1 MSGFSIG
8 KIREHIPVLIL
19 EQSGTLATEQEVF
32 PIVRKMNQELEEE
45 FLQADHFSS
54 GKASSTTVSSK
65 SLSTWVSWM
74 MIDNCCV
81 CRFLVGLWEALT

>member
-32 PIVRKMNQELEEE
+32 PIVRKKSQELEEE
-45 FLQADHFSS
+45 VLQADLLQLWQ
-54 GKASSTTVSSK
+54 
-65 SLSTWVSWM
+65 SLLHHS
-74 MIDNCCV
+74 
-81 CRFLVGLWEALT
+81 LK